1 MSTGSIHTPSPS
13 ARGNPPGASPKRRS
27 AADALFRGT
36 STAFAVLVL
45 VILGAIL
52 VVLLFQ
58 SSEAFLRF
66 GPSFLWSRDWDPV
79 RDLYGALPSAYGTV
93 VSSLIAILIA
103 GPVGIGV
110 AVFLTEMAPPW
121 LSRPVGLGIELLAA
135 IPSIIYGMWGLFVL
149 APWLNRVLYAHLQE
163 HFGFMPL
170 FKGPSLGI
178 SMLTGGLILA
188 VMILPFIASVT
199 RDVFRLI
206 PPMLKESAYG
216 LGSTTWEVIRNVVI
230 PYGRSGIVGA
240 IFLGLGRAL
249 GETMAVTFVIGNS
262 HVISASLLSP
272 SNTISSTLANEFAEA
287 TTPLHVSSLVALG
300 LILFLITTL
309 ILSLAKFLLWRMEK
323 ALPGGSKR

>member
-1 MSTGSIHTPSPS
+1 M
-13 ARGNPPGASPKRRS
+13 
-27 AADALFRGT
+27 DAVFRGT
-36 STAFAVLVL
+36 SLAFAVLVL

-52 VVLLFQ
+52 LVLLIQ
-58 SSEAFLRF
+58 SSEAFRQF
-66 GPSFLWSRDWDPV
+66 GPSFLWSSDWDPV
-79 RDLYGALPSAYGTV
+79 RDQYGALPSMYGTV

-149 APWLNRVLYAHLQE
+149 APWLNRFLFTPLE
-163 HFGFMPL
+163 ERFGFLPL

-230 PYGRSGIVGA
+230 PYGRSGIIGA

-262 HVISASLLSP
+262 HAISASLLSP

-300 LILFLITTL
+300 LLLFMITTL

-323 ALPGGSKR
+323 ALPGGARR